1 MSSSNKKKFPWL
13 ALIILI
19 ATYGVAGWHY
29 AEWSQ
34 EMIFQGQLWYWT
46 VKPATAATVI
56 YGLAIL
62 GIFAISNLVNTPF
75 ESLTMGL
82 GGWLKSEAKAVMSI
96 FFGALAF
103 ALIVQRLQ
111 HFARFLVLLASFLL
125 FKLDFRT
132 AGYSE
137 ITSRIILIFF
147 SLISFAGGVALFYY
161 WKNFPIRS
169 VI

>member
-1 MSSSNKKKFPWL
+1 MRWLKKFPWL
-13 ALIILI
+13 SLIILN

-34 EMIFQGQLWYWT
+34 EIIFKGQLWHWT
-46 VKPATAATVI
+46 IEPAIAAIII

-62 GIFAISNLVNTPF
+62 GVIAIANLVNTPF

-111 HFARFLVLLASFLL
+111 HFSRFLVLLAAFLL

-137 ITSRIILIFF
+137 TTSRIILIFF
-147 SLISFAGGVALFYY
+147 SLGSFAGGVALFYY
-161 WKNFPIRS
+161 WGNFPIFD
-169 VI
+169 

>member
-1 MSSSNKKKFPWL
+1 MISSNKKVFPWL

-46 VKPATAATVI
+46 VQPTIAAMI
-56 YGLAIL
+56 IHGLGIL
-62 GIFAISNLVNTPF
+62 GILAIASLVNTPF

-111 HFARFLVLLASFLL
+111 YFVRFLLLLASFLL

-137 ITSRIILIFF
+137 IASRIILIFF
-147 SLISFAGGVALFYY
+147 SLGSFAGGVALFYFRY
-161 WKNFPIRS
+161 LE
-169 VI
+169 

>member
-1 MSSSNKKKFPWL
+1 MNSSNKKVFPWL

-34 EMIFQGQLWYWT
+34 EIIVQGNLWYWT
-46 VKPATAATVI
+46 VKPAIAAIIVH
-56 YGLAIL
+56 GLAIL
-62 GIFAISNLVNTPF
+62 GILAISNLVNTPF

-82 GGWLKSEAKAVMSI
+82 GGWLKSEAQAVMSI

-111 HFARFLVLLASFLL
+111 HFVRFLVLLAAFLL

-137 ITSRIILIFF
+137 ITSRIILIFL
-147 SLISFAGGVALFYY
+147 SLGSFAGGVALFYY
-161 WKNFPIRS
+161 QRDFPIFDYF
-169 VI
+169 

>member
-1 MSSSNKKKFPWL
+1 MRWLKKFPWL
-13 ALIILI
+13 SLIILI

-29 AEWSQ
+29 AEWSRQ
-34 EMIFQGQLWYWT
+34 IILEGQIWHWRIN
-46 VKPATAATVI
+46 PAMAAIVV
-56 YGLAIL
+56 YGLAVT
-62 GIFAISNLVNTPF
+62 GIVVISIIVNTPLEF
-75 ESLTMGL
+75 VTVSL

-111 HFARFLVLLASFLL
+111 HFVRFLVLFAAFVL

-137 ITSRIILIFF
+137 LVSRIILIFF
-147 SLISFAGGVALFYY
+147 SLGGFSSGVILFYY
-161 WKNFPIRS
+161 LVVLPNNPFPS
-169 VI
+169 

>member
-1 MSSSNKKKFPWL
+1 M
-13 ALIILI
+13 ILE
-19 ATYGVAGWHY
+19 GK
-29 AEWSQ
+29 
-34 EMIFQGQLWYWT
+34 LWYWT
-46 VKPATAATVI
+46 IEPAIAAIII

-62 GIFAISNLVNTPF
+62 GVIAISNLVNTPF
-75 ESLTMGL
+75 ESFTMGL
-82 GGWLKSEAKAVMSI
+82 GGWLKSEAQAVMSI

-111 HFARFLVLLASFLL
+111 YFVRFLILLASFLL

-147 SLISFAGGVALFYY
+147 SLSSFTGGVVLFYY
-161 WKNFPIRS
+161 QGIPYFN
-169 VI
+169 